1 MKVNNYILI
10 LTALVALNFS
20 CDNKDKTGTVNNVIA
35 YKNYEGSNQSWRSKT
50 VSHFGTDIIY
60 RATEVPKNYF
70 FAKNLNGTP
79 EHIDSIVKNTGQERI
94 IEFEFENSN
103 GADLLESQFTQMDY
117 DDSVIYLANTIQNDY
132 KLVTSTNDTLPCIGV
147 QLERH
152 FQVTPFKR
160 LLLFFDGVP
169 ENETIKLIYQDKLFK
184 NGIFKF
190 SLNENLLEL

>member
-1 MKVNNYILI
+1 MLTLNY
-10 LTALVALNFS
+10 S
-20 CDNKDKTGTVNNVIA
+20 CDTKNKSGIANNEIS
-35 YKNYEGSNQSWRSKT
+35 YKNYESIGQNWKSRT

-70 FAKNLNGTP
+70 FTKNLKGTP
-79 EHIDSIVKNTGQERI
+79 EHIDSIVENTGMERI

-103 GADLLESQFTQMDY
+103 GEDLLESQFTKMDY
-117 DDSVIYLANTIQNDY
+117 DDSVIYLANTIQDDF
-132 KLVTSTNDTLPCIGV
+132 KIVTSSNDTLPCIGV

-160 LLLFFDGVP
+160 LLLFFNGVP
-169 ENETIKLIYQDKLFK
+169 ENENIKLIYQDKLFK

-190 SLNENLLEL
+190 LLNENLLEL